1 MWLKEGGVEHPLS
14 DIELSVNCTYPT
26 GVTKI
31 IKFIA
36 ITIIGSVLAINA
48 YAGTVAGKRA
58 FAQQNYG
65 VALKELGP
73 AAKKGD
79 RDAMFMLAQ
88 MHGSG
93 FGVTKNMN
101 KAVKLYGKAAD
112 LGHVDAQKEYGSALA
127 LGDGIEKNA
136 EEGLKWLMIASQEGN
151 SGALAF
157 AKRFAKYFPRT
168 AISTARRKAFKWRQ
182 EFKKNS
188 QPGG

>member
-1 MWLKEGGVEHPLS
+1 M
-14 DIELSVNCTYPT
+14 
-26 GVTKI
+26 
-31 IKFIA
+31 
-36 ITIIGSVLAINA
+36 AINA

-58 FAQQNYG
+58 FDQQNYG